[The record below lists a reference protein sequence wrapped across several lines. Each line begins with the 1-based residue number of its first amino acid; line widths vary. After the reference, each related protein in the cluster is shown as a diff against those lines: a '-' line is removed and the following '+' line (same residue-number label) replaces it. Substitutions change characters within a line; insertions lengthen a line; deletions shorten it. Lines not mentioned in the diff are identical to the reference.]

1 MKDRVRVII
10 GLIGETE
17 RERMI
22 EKASKRQSHSEN
34 KIQMVIDRRD
44 RDRERK
50 KERKRKKTR
59 KRDRER

>member
-1 MKDRVRVII
+1 
-10 GLIGETE
+10 
-17 RERMI
+17 MI
-22 EKASKRQSHSEN
+22 EKASERQSHSEN

-50 KERKRKKTR
+50 KERKRKKKR